1 MTKTVKK
8 ILVGTN
14 PSNPRVV
21 GEIDLEAS
29 AEEKATQLPKAV
41 GYKILCALPQV
52 EKEFESGIIKAD
64 VTLRHEEVLATVL
77 FVLELGPDAYSDKER
92 YPSGPWCKKG
102 DFILVRPN
110 SGTRI
115 KQYGQE
121 FRLINEDTVEA
132 VVLDPRGIT
141 RS

>member
-64 VTLRHEEVLATVL
+64 VTLRH
-77 FVLELGPDAYSDKER
+77 
-92 YPSGPWCKKG
+92 
-102 DFILVRPN
+102 
-110 SGTRI
+110 
-115 KQYGQE
+115 
-121 FRLINEDTVEA
+121 
-132 VVLDPRGIT
+132 
-141 RS
+141 